1 MSKLKVNELD
11 TRSGTTITVV
21 AGKTLAGTDIVGQ
34 TQIADNAIGQA
45 QLTDNAV
52 GQAEMRDNAVGT
64 NEIIDL
70 NVTTAKLPA
79 TVDLTTKTAV
89 YVPAATVTA
98 HVTAFDPIDIRKDIA
113 TLALH
118 VATDRDLVA
127 HDTMDDTFVDIF
139 QDSSGIATTTTCQR
153 SLAEYMASIVL
164 TGQTVTIGGN
174 AVYSTTD
181 PKIGTGSVY
190 LDGTTGTG
198 LSVPATGIT
207 TEDYTYECWFKQ
219 TVRTGRI
226 FAVGDDANPPGCSVQ
241 YTNTNTMNFYGNS
254 SGGGD
259 NYNYTNW
266 SSESATAWKHIAV
279 TRTSGLIRAFDNGV
293 DRGSMPNN
301 FTRTHAGRIMVGF
314 RNSAGGSSADIEYF
328 TGYIDEVRFS
338 NNVRYA
344 PGNFTPSTTAFTPD
358 ANTVALMHMDN
369 ASLTDESTLTVN
381 AAGNWTSVT
390 QTASGTVSK
399 MTIIVLYKNAAGTT
413 ALNSDLVAE
422 ISANNG
428 TNYQTVTLVA
438 DGTFSTGVLRAT
450 ASNVTITNTGTAPKY
465 RMSFANQ
472 SSGSKETQVYGVS
485 LIY

>member
-1 MSKLKVNELD
+1 
-11 TRSGTTITVV
+11 
-21 AGKTLAGTDIVGQ
+21 
-34 TQIADNAIGQA
+34 
-45 QLTDNAV
+45 DNAV
-52 GQAEMRDNAVGT
+52 TNAKLVDNAVTNAKVADNSIGT

-118 VATDRDLVA
+118 VATDRDLAA
-127 HDTMDDTFVDIF
+127 HATMDDTFVDIF
-139 QDSSGIATTTTCQR
+139 QDDTGIDTTTTCSR
-153 SLAEYMASIVL
+153 NAAEYMASIIT

-198 LSVPATGIT
+198 LSVPQSGIT
-207 TEDYTYECWFKQ
+207 TGAYTAECWYKQ
-219 TVRTGRI
+219 TNRTGTDRI
-226 FAVGDDANPPGCSVQ
+226 FAVGDDANPPGISCGH
-241 YTNTNTMNFYGNS
+241 YDTNTMNLYGNS
-254 SGGGD
+254 NAGGD

-266 SSESATAWKHIAV
+266 STESTTEWKHIAICRQTDNTTNV
-279 TRTSGLIRAFDNGV
+279 YDGGVYRGATSSSYIRTLV
-293 DRGSMPNN
+293 DRVM
-301 FTRTHAGRIMVGF
+301 IGF
-314 RNSAGGSSADIEYF
+314 RNTAAGNSADSEFF
-328 TGYIDEVRFS
+328 TGYIDEFRLS
-338 NNVRYA
+338 DIQRYTTS
-344 PGNFTPSTTAFTPD
+344 GFTPSTTAFVPD
-358 ANTVALMHMDN
+358 ANTKVLMHMDN
-369 ASLTDESTLTVN
+369 ANLTDESTLTTN
-381 AAGNWTSVT
+381 AAGNWTSTT
-390 QTASGTVSK
+390 QTASGTVTK
-399 MTIIVLYKNAAGTT
+399 MTIIVLYKNAAGTAT
-413 ALNSDLVAE
+413 LNTDLVAE
-422 ISANNG
+422 VSANNG

-450 ASNVTITNTGTAPKY
+450 ASNVTITTTGTAPKY

-472 SSGSKETQVYGVS
+472 ADGSKETQVYGVS